1 MIEIQHEED
10 GENGSFYIPEGDEH
24 VAKMTYR
31 RQNESLVTIEHTVV
45 DDRFRGQGVG
55 RQLLDAA
62 VAWARE
68 TNTRFY
74 VTCPF
79 ALAQFKKDASIQD
92 VLADS
97 NERSAP

>member
-1 MIEIQHEED
+1 MDIEIQHEED
-10 GENGSFYIPEGDEH
+10 GGDGSFYVADGDEH
-24 VAKMTYR
+24 VAEMTYR
-31 RQNESLVTIEHTVV
+31 RHDDSSVTIEHTRV

-55 RQLLDAA
+55 RKLLDAA

-68 TNTRFY
+68 TGTRFY

-92 VLADS
+92 VLVS
-97 NERSAP
+97 SLLES